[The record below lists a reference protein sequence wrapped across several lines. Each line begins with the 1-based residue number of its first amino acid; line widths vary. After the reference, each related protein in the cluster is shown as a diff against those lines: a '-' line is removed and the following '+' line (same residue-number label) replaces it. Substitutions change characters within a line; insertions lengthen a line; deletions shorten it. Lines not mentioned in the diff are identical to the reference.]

1 MPSRFFVITTA
12 AISLAG
18 AAGSMTVATQSS
30 YANDRKSPAFSDG
43 SFETPQISQQ
53 IKTFRSTESDNN
65 TIGPWKVTV
74 KTVDLVRGW
83 QTADGSQ
90 ILDLNGTNAT
100 DLNITQP
107 GAVEQTFA
115 TKKGEMYKLTFS
127 LAGNP
132 QRGPAVKTGEVKING
147 QKVQDF
153 SVDVTGKTVN
163 DLGWKQQQVTFIA
176 ADKSTTLTFASTT
189 GDPSNPSP
197 SGPLIDNVKV
207 ETFRLHK

>member
-1 MPSRFFVITTA
+1 MPSKFFVIATA
-12 AISLAG
+12 AVSLAG
-18 AAGSMTVATQSS
+18 AAGSMAVATQSS
-30 YANDRKSPAFSDG
+30 YASDRKPPAFSDG
-43 SFETPQISQQ
+43 SFEDPQISQQ
-53 IKTFRSTESDNN
+53 NKTFRTGVAGND

-90 ILDLNGTNAT
+90 IVDLNGTNAT

-132 QRGPAVKTGEVKING
+132 QRAPVVKTGEVKING

-153 SVDVTGKTVN
+153 SFDVTGKTVN
-163 DLGWKQQQVTFIA
+163 DLGWKQQQVTFVA
-176 ADKSTTLTFASTT
+176 PDKSTTLTFASTT
-189 GDPSNPSP
+189 GDPANPSP
-197 SGPLIDNVKV
+197 SGPLIDNVKI
-207 ETFRLHK
+207 ETFQLHR